1 MSAIAVYD
9 MHDATPSEPA
19 IAVRTAI
26 TTLRNLPQSKEADAE
41 RIAILQKRV
50 RGYRL
55 SG

>member
-1 MSAIAVYD
+1 

-41 RIAILQKRV
+41 LIAIFTKGLEV
-50 RGYRL
+50 IGYRL
-55 SG
+55 WV